1 MVKPW
6 LDAGYECWIV
16 DVQHPVGIVRA
27 ETRNHLDGCDGYPVC
42 RCAGRSDW
50 RGLVTVGAD
59 VRRWLPPRR
68 EYAFACAF
76 PPCTDQA
83 VSGAR
88 WFKDKGLAGLA
99 GAIELV
105 EACRNILEWTGAPWL
120 LENPVGTISS
130 YWRKPDYTFQ
140 PWHFGDLESKQ
151 TCLWTG
157 SGFVMP
163 SKRIHVKPEG
173 VKESTW
179 LMPPSPDRGDKRS
192 VTPAG
197 FAEAVFMANAKEAYG
212 TPQGDPILRG
222 LRD

>member
-1 MVKPW
+1 MNTNPVVLSLCDYTGNMVKPW

-16 DVQHPVGIVRA
+16 DARHAPGVARDGRLVRVGVD
-27 ETRNHLDGCDGYPVC
+27 L
-42 RCAGRSDW
+42 
-50 RGLVTVGAD
+50 
-59 VRRWLPPRR
+59 RRWLPPRR
-68 EYAFACAF
+68 EYAIAFAQ

-105 EACRNILEWTGAPWL
+105 EISRDILAWTDAPWM

-130 YWRKPDYTFQ
+130 YWRAPDYTFQ
-140 PWHFGDLESKQ
+140 PWQYGDLYTKK

-157 SGFVMP
+157 NGFIMP
-163 SKRIHVKPEG
+163 PVIYAEQPPGVLPLIHH
-173 VKESTW
+173 
-179 LMPPSPDRGDKRS
+179 MPPSPDRGNKRS

-197 FAEAVFMANAKEAYG
+197 FARAVFDVNEPLVRERAA
-212 TPQGDPILRG
+212 
-222 LRD
+222 